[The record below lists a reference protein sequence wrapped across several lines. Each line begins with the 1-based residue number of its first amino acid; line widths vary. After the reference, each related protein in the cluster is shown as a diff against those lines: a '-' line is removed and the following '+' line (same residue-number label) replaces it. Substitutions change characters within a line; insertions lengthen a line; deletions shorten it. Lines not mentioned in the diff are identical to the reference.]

1 MVSFFKDL
9 VERSV
14 FGVCAFIGERFG
26 LSSGRIRMYFIY
38 TSFVALGSPI
48 LLYLVMAFWLN
59 IKKFFRSS
67 EVLA

>member
-1 MVSFFKDL
+1 MISFFKDL
-9 VERSV
+9 VERSA
-14 FGVCAFIGERFG
+14 FGVCSYLGERLG